1 MKEASLKRHS
11 IVRANPFV
19 CGMESMQIQWTRG
32 YQGLWR
38 DGHKEE
44 NEYEVSF
51 IMMTAFQN
59 LVPTVAYTNIPKTR
73 G

>member
-1 MKEASLKRHS
+1 
-11 IVRANPFV
+11 
-19 CGMESMQIQWTRG
+19 MESMQIQWTSG
-32 YQGLWR
+32 YQGLGR

-59 LVPTVAYTNIPKTR
+59 LVPIVAYTNIPKTR